1 MQGVFNFYLSYFF
14 VFLKKKFFYGLDDN
28 FMGHDHSHTGH
39 QHEHGESTRNLG
51 IAFFLNLGFAIIEI
65 IGGLWTNS
73 VAIISDAVHDFG
85 DAFSIGVS
93 YFLERYS
100 NRKRTV
106 TFTYGYKRFSTL
118 GALINSIV
126 LLVGAIFVFME
137 TIPRLFHPAEVNYSG
152 MMWLAVVGLVV
163 NGGAALR
170 LMRGNSISQRA
181 VMLHLLEDVL
191 RWVAVLIGSVIIRY
205 TGWYF
210 IDPLLSVGIGVFI
223 LTNVCRNLYTIFRI
237 LLQAAPEHMPE
248 DKIKAILQEVPNVK
262 DVHDLHVWTL
272 DGERNIASAH
282 LIVADDISRADAI
295 RVKHD
300 AVDRLKEAG
309 IDHLTVE
316 VEFEG
321 EGCYSCPVE

>member
-1 MQGVFNFYLSYFF
+1 MKHEHSHEG
-14 VFLKKKFFYGLDDN
+14 
-28 FMGHDHSHTGH
+28 HSHTGH
-39 QHEHGESTRNLG
+39 NHSHGGSTRNLG

-93 YFLERYS
+93 FFLERFS
-100 NRKRTV
+100 EKKRTR

-126 LLVGAIFVFME
+126 LLVGSIFIFME

-152 MMWLAVVGLVV
+152 MMWLAIAGLAV
-163 NGGAALR
+163 NGFAALR
-170 LMRGNSISQRA
+170 LMKGNSISQRA

-191 RWVAVLIGSVIIRY
+191 GWLAVLVGSVIIRY

-210 IDPLLSVGIGVFI
+210 IDPLLSVCIGIFI
-223 LTNVCRNLYTIFRI
+223 LTNVCRNLYAIFRI
-237 LLQAAPEHMPE
+237 LLQAVPEHMPE
-248 DKIKAILQEVPNVK
+248 DKVKTVLQEVPGVK
-262 DVHDLHVWTL
+262 EVHDLHVWTL
-272 DGERNIASAH
+272 DGEKNIASAH
-282 LIVADDISRADAI
+282 LIVADDISRDGMI

-300 AVDRLKEAG
+300 AVDRLKDIG

-316 VEFEG
+316 LEYES

>member
-1 MQGVFNFYLSYFF
+1 
-14 VFLKKKFFYGLDDN
+14 
-28 FMGHDHSHTGH
+28 MGHDHSHTGH
-39 QHEHGESTRNLG
+39 QHAHEESTKNLG
-51 IAFFLNLGFAIIEI
+51 IAFFLNLGFAVIEI
-65 IGGLWTNS
+65 VGGIWTNS

-100 NRKRTV
+100 RKKRTV

-126 LLVGAIFVFME
+126 LLVGSIFVFME
-137 TIPRLFHPAEVNYSG
+137 TIPRLFHPAEVSYSG
-152 MMWLAVVGLVV
+152 MMWLAVAGLVV
-163 NGGAALR
+163 NGFAALR
-170 LMRGNSISQRA
+170 LMKGNSISQRA

-191 RWVAVLIGSVIIRY
+191 GWVAVLIGSVIIRY

-210 IDPLLSVGIGVFI
+210 IDPLLSVCIGVFI

-237 LLQAAPEHMPE
+237 LLQATPEHMPE
-248 DKIKAILQEVPNVK
+248 DKIKAILLEVPNVK
-262 DVHDLHVWTL
+262 NVHDLHVWTL

-282 LIVADDISRADAI
+282 LIVADDISRTDAI

-316 VEFEG
+316 IEFEG

>member
-1 MQGVFNFYLSYFF
+1 
-14 VFLKKKFFYGLDDN
+14 
-28 FMGHDHSHTGH
+28 MGHDHSHTGH
-39 QHEHGESTRNLG
+39 QHAHEESTKNLG
-51 IAFFLNLGFAIIEI
+51 IAFFLNLGFAVIEI
-65 IGGLWTNS
+65 IGGVWTNS

-100 NRKRTV
+100 RKRRTV

-137 TIPRLFHPAEVNYSG
+137 TIPRLFYPAEVNYSG
-152 MMWLAVVGLVV
+152 MMWLAVAGLVV
-163 NGGAALR
+163 NGFAALR

-191 RWVAVLIGSVIIRY
+191 GWVAVLIGSVIIRY

-223 LTNVCRNLYTIFRI
+223 LTNVCRNLYAIFRI
-237 LLQAAPEHMPE
+237 LLQATPEHMPE
-248 DKIKAILQEVPNVK
+248 DKIKVILLEVPNVK

-316 VEFEG
+316 IEFEG

>member
-1 MQGVFNFYLSYFF
+1 
-14 VFLKKKFFYGLDDN
+14 
-28 FMGHDHSHTGH
+28 MGHDHSHTGH
-39 QHEHGESTRNLG
+39 QHAHEESTKNLG
-51 IAFFLNLGFAIIEI
+51 IAFFLNLGFAVIEI
-65 IGGLWTNS
+65 VGGIWTNS

-100 NRKRTV
+100 RKKRTV

-126 LLVGAIFVFME
+126 LLVGSIFVFME
-137 TIPRLFHPAEVNYSG
+137 TIPRLFYPAEVNYSG

-191 RWVAVLIGSVIIRY
+191 GWVAVLIGSVIIRY

-210 IDPLLSVGIGVFI
+210 IDPLLSVCIGVFI

-237 LLQAAPEHMPE
+237 LLQATPEHMPE
-248 DKIKAILQEVPNVK
+248 DKIKAILLEVPNVK

-316 VEFEG
+316 IEFEG

>member
-1 MQGVFNFYLSYFF
+1 
-14 VFLKKKFFYGLDDN
+14 
-28 FMGHDHSHTGH
+28 MGHDHSHTGH
-39 QHEHGESTRNLG
+39 QHAHEESTKNLG
-51 IAFFLNLGFAIIEI
+51 IAFFLNLGFAVIEI
-65 IGGLWTNS
+65 VGGIWTNS

-100 NRKRTV
+100 RKRRTV

-137 TIPRLFHPAEVNYSG
+137 TIPRLFYPAEVNYSG
-152 MMWLAVVGLVV
+152 MMWLAVAGLVV
-163 NGGAALR
+163 NGFAALR
-170 LMRGNSISQRA
+170 LMKGNSISQRA

-191 RWVAVLIGSVIIRY
+191 GWVAVLIGSVIIRY

-223 LTNVCRNLYTIFRI
+223 LTNVCRNLYAIFRI
-237 LLQAAPEHMPE
+237 LLQATPEHMPE
-248 DKIKAILQEVPNVK
+248 DKIKVILLEVPNVK

-316 VEFEG
+316 IEFEG